1 MLNAASTQHGTYVSQ
16 RLQVLRDNDG
26 SVYEALSQVMVDL
39 TGRFSNEYSMV
50 ALVDLVSQTSV
61 EAPACAIALIERLAS
76 LPAALD
82 VTMLRKWAFHGL
94 QRYRSEPIKRLRHFE
109 VDDPLAFADRD
120 AERDAEHL
128 LARRDMLLHYLAGFG
143 FADLRLELQDPST
156 TGPAP
161 TNPVVGN
168 ELLLFPRRFAGMMA
182 GTRERLYRAAVAHVA
197 AHLRFSPPSRL
208 AGNRQPM
215 LIAVMSL
222 IEDARVERLMAQRYP
237 GLGALWGL
245 FHMATQ
251 ASAGFDFA
259 GLAARLAHAL
269 HDPTY
274 VDRNPWVIKGR
285 QLFDEA
291 SHDLHDIA
299 AYDKISRLLAIDIEK
314 MRLAFQA
321 SAYRVEPAY
330 RDDNSLLWNVNPPA
344 TVDDTETLVREK
356 FELKPRDLSEMQPH
370 NVRRVEVDQRRRTHY
385 PEWDC
390 KVEAVRK
397 DWATVIESVPVKTG
411 AKRTSA
417 RAVSRVGMRF
427 KGLERIPDRSVRLNR
442 LEEGDELDLNAAVDS
457 MVSRKSGAAP
467 DPRIFRRHGRRRRS
481 TAVVLLMDLSAST
494 KRFVPGSFTSVLD
507 VEKRAATLVAESL
520 DPSRDRVAV
529 HGFSSNGRQE
539 VNYVCI
545 KDFDEPFGLDQK
557 SLLQRQEARLSTR
570 MGAALRHASQALGC
584 EDVDHKVILLLTDGE
599 PSDIDVF
606 EDDYLVEDTRHA
618 VTTAAAQGIKTF
630 CLTLDRHADAY
641 VRRIFGMR
649 NYLIADQ
656 ADAFAGRA
664 GQALVKL
671 IAH

>member
-1 MLNAASTQHGTYVSQ
+1 
-16 RLQVLRDNDG
+16 
-26 SVYEALSQVMVDL
+26 
-39 TGRFSNEYSMV
+39 
-50 ALVDLVSQTSV
+50 
-61 EAPACAIALIERLAS
+61 
-76 LPAALD
+76 
-82 VTMLRKWAFHGL
+82 
-94 QRYRSEPIKRLRHFE
+94 
-109 VDDPLAFADRD
+109 
-120 AERDAEHL
+120 
-128 LARRDMLLHYLAGFG
+128 
-143 FADLRLELQDPST
+143 
-156 TGPAP
+156 
-161 TNPVVGN
+161 
-168 ELLLFPRRFAGMMA
+168 MMA

-370 NVRRVEVDQRRRTHY
+370 NVRRVEVDQHRRTHY

-584 EDVDHKVILLLTDGE
+584 EDADHKVILLLTDGE